1 MMKKRILLGMAGCVL
16 MALGDWLML
25 CADPTAIGSLSWL
38 TEGVKNMGSWRL
50 NAALALS
57 FPAIVLYAVGLFSIA
72 GYIKDKRDRRVY
84 RALNA
89 IGLTPWLMLHMFYV
103 MIFGVW
109 QITKDLTVCEQLFS
123 RFSWIIMVSMVF
135 MIPVYVYWAY
145 LVFKERTVFPKVFAL
160 NSVLVFYVILKGI
173 TMILPT
179 SAFRLGFLN
188 GLMSE
193 SMFLFF
199 LGLLIFEKEGVL
211 WKNT

>member
-1 MMKKRILLGMAGCVL
+1 

>member
-1 MMKKRILLGMAGCVL
+1 MKKRILLGMAGCVL
-16 MALGDWLML
+16 MTLGDWLML
-25 CADPTAIGSLSWL
+25 CADPAASGSLSWL